1 MKRIFNLLTLI
12 FLICF
17 SNLESFSQTYDD
29 RIKSGLLN
37 ISQNRINEAIPIFEE
52 TLNLAEV
59 RKDII
64 KRSNV
69 YFFIAYSKYK
79 INNPE
84 YINELNTA
92 LIINDQNANANFLK
106 SVYSKNRDNKTLM
119 KQYLRSALGKVD
131 FNIDLFGKEIDELKQ
146 IEECKKIIKEFKP
159 ELLGCFTNPCVIKTS
174 VENNINTWQ
183 KKGRYEKTD
192 DYKARVNEESR
203 NKMIEV
209 FTQQAIDSLGNTQII
224 LAMNNV
230 EYDADNESF
239 KIVFKNNS
247 SIIVKVPI
255 DEAPDF
261 DNNLSKIS
269 IENKR
274 FTLNKNNDFA
284 VLHMEF
290 KNPVN
295 NKSYIYDSKDDVAFS
310 STSLNLQ
317 FDEIEISIPDEKIAA
332 NQNSGNVNQI
342 SVGKSDIDVN
352 VPETNRKKANT
363 FVLAIGNEDY
373 TKYQNDL
380 KAESNVLYARNDATS
395 FAKYAEK
402 TLGVPKENITLI
414 TDAIS
419 SQIKR
424 EIIRLTNKAKYGNG
438 EIEIIF
444 YFSGHGF
451 PDLETQEAYI
461 MPVDISSTTVKDGIK
476 LSQLYT
482 DLAEFSTKR
491 TTVILDACFSGGG
504 RNQGLLAAKA
514 VKIKPKEEML
524 NKGNLIVFAASSGDQ
539 ASLFYNEKQH
549 GIFTYFLLKK
559 LQETKGDISYGEMA
573 DYLIKIVPLT
583 SSDINYKEQNP
594 QVNVGKNVLGI
605 WESWKF

>member
-1 MKRIFNLLTLI
+1 MKKTLPLIIIILLI
-12 FLICF
+12 GF
-17 SNLESFSQTYDD
+17 SKKQAFCQSYDET
-29 RIKSGLLN
+29 IKTGLQYIN
-37 ISQNRINEAIPIFEE
+37 QNQLNEALSLFEE
-52 TLNLAEV
+52 ELNYSV
-59 RKDII
+59 TKSDHI
-64 KRSNV
+64 KRSTI
-69 YFFIAYSKYK
+69 YFYIAYTKYK
-79 INNPE
+79 MNNQK
-84 YINELNTA
+84 YINDLNTA
-92 LIINDQNANANFLK
+92 LIINGLNANALFLK
-106 SVYSKNRDNKTLM
+106 SIYLKNENSKGQM
-119 KQYLRSALGKVD
+119 KQYLKAALREET
-131 FNIDLFGKEIDELKQ
+131 FTNQLFATEIDAYNL
-146 IEECKKIIKEFKP
+146 IEECNQIIKELKP
-159 ELLGCFTNPCVIKTS
+159 SLINCFTNPCIIKKY
-174 VENNINTWQ
+174 VENKINTWQ

-209 FTQQAIDSLGNTQII
+209 FTQQAIDSLGNTQIK

-247 SIIVKVPI
+247 SIVVKVPI
-255 DEAPDF
+255 NEAPAF
-261 DNNLSKIS
+261 DENLAKIS
-269 IENKR
+269 IKNKR

-290 KNPVN
+290 NNPVN
-295 NKSYIYDSKDDVAFS
+295 NKTYIYDSKDEVAFS

-317 FDEIEISIPDEKIAA
+317 FDEIEISLPDEKVAT
-332 NQNSGNVNQI
+332 NQNLGNVNQI
-342 SVGKSDIDVN
+342 SVGKSDIDIN
-352 VPETNRKKANT
+352 IPETDRKKINT

-402 TLGVPKENITLI
+402 TLGIPNENITLI
-414 TDAIS
+414 TDAIG

-424 EIIRLTNKAKYGNG
+424 EIIRLTSKAKYGNG
-438 EIEIIF
+438 DVEIIF

-451 PDLETQEAYI
+451 PDIETQESYI

-476 LSQLYT
+476 LSQLYN
-482 DLAEFSTKR
+482 DLAEFPTKK

-514 VKIKPKEEML
+514 VKIRPKEEML
-524 NKGNLIVFAASSGDQ
+524 NKGNLVVFAASSGDQ

-549 GIFTYFLLKK
+549 GMFTYFLLKK
-559 LQETKGDISYGEMA
+559 LQETKGDITYGEMA
-573 DYLIKIVPLT
+573 NYLIKIIPLT

-594 QVNVGKNVLGI
+594 QVNVGKTVEGV